1 MKEVS
6 RTIGGTRAAKWAAA
20 GLAAAALWFG
30 AAAQGNPQKQTS
42 AGDDIELRFAH
53 AGNVAQAPM
62 EVLENWLFV
71 PVRVNESKP
80 VMFEL
85 ATCEPRTI
93 IDPAPWLPADANPQA
108 PVDFKNTLL
117 TLPDLD
123 LLVPHV
129 DPKSLAG
136 ISSIVGRPIGG
147 VLSADVLSKFV
158 VEIEYD
164 RSSIHFDDPKAYQY
178 SGKGVTLPLFVREGI
193 PHIKAKL
200 KLPGHRAIDEEFEIR
215 TEYNDAIAVSRATAA
230 AHKIKMSKIKG
241 FAYPNLDGG
250 RTPNTRAE
258 MLFIGPFA
266 IATPPV
272 EFPEPTGTEALPRGA
287 AIGNLI
293 WKKFRVILDLPHQ
306 RMIIETNSSYPNN
319 IELDGSGV
327 AVLAK
332 GPNFKTF
339 EVAGVASRS
348 PGSEAGLQKGDIIA
362 GIDNQAAADLT
373 LADVRTMFADYDH
386 DYKLTVLRANKPLEM
401 KLHTK
406 HLL

>member
-1 MKEVS
+1 
-6 RTIGGTRAAKWAAA
+6 
-20 GLAAAALWFG
+20 
-30 AAAQGNPQKQTS
+30 
-42 AGDDIELRFAH
+42 
-53 AGNVAQAPM
+53 
-62 EVLENWLFV
+62 
-71 PVRVNESKP
+71 
-80 VMFEL
+80 
-85 ATCEPRTI
+85 
-93 IDPAPWLPADANPQA
+93 
-108 PVDFKNTLL
+108 
-117 TLPDLD
+117 
-123 LLVPHV
+123 
-129 DPKSLAG
+129 
-136 ISSIVGRPIGG
+136 
-147 VLSADVLSKFV
+147 
-158 VEIEYD
+158 
-164 RSSIHFDDPKAYQY
+164 
-178 SGKGVTLPLFVREGI
+178 
-193 PHIKAKL
+193 
-200 KLPGHRAIDEEFEIR
+200 
-215 TEYNDAIAVSRATAA
+215 
-230 AHKIKMSKIKG
+230 
-241 FAYPNLDGG
+241 
-250 RTPNTRAE
+250 
-258 MLFIGPFA
+258 